1 MSDGAETKETKMAPW
16 THRFQ
21 WSLLG
26 REEAVDSVALGCPQ
40 DSLEGFSQVRTHFTD
55 SAQRSLGDLF
65 GDISNWEGEAG
76 LPASCGVSFSMMLL
90 CHNVS
95 WGRRGC
101 RP

>member
-1 MSDGAETKETKMAPW
+1 MDPENW
-16 THRFQ
+16 FQ

-40 DSLEGFSQVRTHFTD
+40 DSLEGFSQVWTHLTD
-55 SAQRSLGDLF
+55 GAQRSLGDLS
-65 GDISNWEGEAG
+65 GDVSSWEGEAG
-76 LPASCGVSFSMMLL
+76 LPDSYGVSFAMMLL

-95 WGRRGC
+95 WGGRGC